1 MSCSNHS
8 LTYHFCRCRVD
19 DEVGPE
25 LFKVDPA
32 GHFLGYK
39 ATAAGAKEQDA
50 INALEKHF
58 KENTTL
64 SLDETIRLAITTMQ
78 GVLSSDFKAS
88 EIEIAI
94 MTKNDKFKLL
104 SDTEVEAHLTA
115 IAEQD

>member
-1 MSCSNHS
+1 M
-8 LTYHFCRCRVD
+8 D

-39 ATAAGAKEQDA
+39 ATAAGVKEQDA

-58 KENTTL
+58 KENASL
-64 SLDETIRLAITTMQ
+64 STDETIRLAITTMQ

-88 EIEIAI
+88 EIEIAV
-94 MTKNDKFKLL
+94 MSKSDKFKIL
-104 SDTEVEAHLTA
+104 SDSEVEAHLTS